1 MLDPDLLMKID
12 KGKLPRHIAIVMDG
26 NGRWAQQR
34 FLPRNAGHRA
44 GVIAVDDVVT
54 TARKLG
60 IPCLTLYA
68 LSTEN
73 WSRPRQEIR
82 TLMGILR
89 IYLRKELKRMAREN
103 IRFNTIG
110 RIHDLPESVQSLL
123 FDTMAQTRHNDGMIF
138 TLALSYGSRTEI
150 IDAAKRIAH
159 AVQRGELHPEA
170 ITPAVFGNYLYT
182 AGLPDPDL
190 LIRTGGELRLSNF
203 LLWQTSY
210 AELYFTEVLWPDFR
224 GNDLLR
230 SILDYQQRERRF
242 GLTHEQVLRR

>member
-1 MLDPDLLMKID
+1 MLDPDLLLRME

-34 FLPRNAGHRA
+34 MLPRHAGHRA
-44 GVIAVDDVVT
+44 GVTAVDEIVS
-54 TARKLG
+54 TARRLG
-60 IPCLTLYA
+60 ISCLTLYA

-73 WSRPRQEIR
+73 WSRPPREIR
-82 TLMGILR
+82 TLMTILR
-89 IYLRKELKRMAREN
+89 IYLRKEVKRMVREN

-110 RIHDLPESVQSLL
+110 RLEDLPAAIQDLL
-123 FDTMAQTRHNDGMIF
+123 HETVHETKDNDGMVF
-138 TLALSYGSRTEI
+138 TLALSYGARAEI
-150 IDAAKRIAH
+150 VEAAKRMAL
-159 AVQRGELHPEA
+159 AVRNGELTLEE
-170 ITPAVFGNYLYT
+170 ITPATFASYLYT

-210 AELYFTEVLWPDFR
+210 TELYFTDVLWPDFR
-224 GNDLLR
+224 GNDLLQ

-242 GLTHEQVLRR
+242 GLTREQLLRR

>member
-26 NGRWAQQR
+26 NGRWAQR
-34 FLPRNAGHRA
+34 RHLPRNAGHRA
-44 GVIAVDDVVT
+44 GVMAVDDVVT

-60 IPCLTLYA
+60 ISCLTLYA

-73 WSRPRQEIR
+73 WSRPQPEIR
-82 TLMGILR
+82 ALMMILR
-89 IYLRKELKRMAREN
+89 IYLRKELKRMVREN

-110 RIHDLPESVQSLL
+110 RIEDLPETIQSLL
-123 FDTMAQTRHNDGMIF
+123 QETKRETQNNDGMTF
-138 TLALSYGSRTEI
+138 TLALSYGSRVEI
-150 IDAAKRIAH
+150 VEAAKRIAR
-159 AVQRGELHPEA
+159 AVQNSELEA
-170 ITPAVFGNYLYT
+170 EEISPTTFSNYLYT

-190 LIRTGGELRLSNF
+190 LIRTGGEVRLSNF

-224 GNDLLR
+224 GDDLLR
-230 SILDYQQRERRF
+230 SIIEYQQRERRF
-242 GLTHEQVLRR
+242 GLTHEQILRR